1 MSTQSTERE
10 HIARKSRS
18 IRLVRKIHRVSAIAL
33 FFFMFVIAVT
43 GIILGWKK
51 HSGDLIQPRS
61 YTGTTSDLSR
71 CLPVDS
77 LAKRA
82 FHFLRDSVSPHL
94 PAELDRIDL
103 RPDKGMVKFIFSRH
117 YHEVQL
123 DMATGEL
130 LNLGF
135 RTSDLVENIHDAS
148 LLDRLLNTP
157 NGQIKLV
164 YNTLMGLA
172 LITFVLTGL
181 WLWYGPRGIKK
192 TGGRTK
198 RPRRAA
204 PRTGG

>member
-1 MSTQSTERE
+1 MKT
-10 HIARKSRS
+10 
-18 IRLVRKIHRVSAIAL
+18 IRLFRKIHRVSAIIL

-43 GIILGWKK
+43 GIVLGWKK

-61 YTGTTSDLSR
+61 YPGTTTDLGL

-77 LAKRA
+77 LTQRA
-82 FHFLRDSVSPHL
+82 FHFLHDSVSPHL
-94 PAELDRIDL
+94 SVELDRIDI
-103 RPDKGMVKFIFSRH
+103 RPDKGMVKFIFARH

-130 LNLGF
+130 LRLGF

-148 LLDRLLNTP
+148 LMDRLLNTG

-172 LITFVLTGL
+172 LITFVVTGL
-181 WLWYGPRGIKK
+181 WLWYGPREIRK
-192 TGGRTK
+192 TVRKNKLSLQPSDPLHTN
-198 RPRRAA
+198 
-204 PRTGG
+204 

>member
-1 MSTQSTERE
+1 
-10 HIARKSRS
+10 
-18 IRLVRKIHRVSAIAL
+18 
-33 FFFMFVIAVT
+33 MFVIAAT

-51 HSGDLIQPRS
+51 HSGNLIQPIS
-61 YTGTTSDLSR
+61 HTGTTTDLHQCLPIDSLTKRAYHFLHDSVAPDLSI
-71 CLPVDS
+71 
-77 LAKRA
+77 
-82 FHFLRDSVSPHL
+82 
-94 PAELDRIDL
+94 ELDRIDL
-103 RPDKGMVKFIFSRH
+103 RPEKGMVKFIFARH

-148 LLDRLLNTP
+148 LLDRLLNTG

-172 LITFVLTGL
+172 LITFAVTGI

-192 TGGRTK
+192 TARKNK
-198 RPRRAA
+198 RPKRSGT
-204 PRTGG
+204 RTGG